1 MPTYTPYG
9 NAIYGETTYGYPPPV
24 HVQTTMAVS
33 PIPTPYVGTTG
44 SQSGQSSALPGL
56 YNSLFISWV
65 LPGGN
70 WNEMILTRSS
80 FGVPVSPYANDGV
93 TLLDQ
98 LTSNIATPTL
108 STSYTDTNL
117 QPGRFYY
124 YGLFVYDTDINTW
137 LLAASAQGLCLTSY
151 HFHELFRSW
160 TPDWYVE
167 QDELLVPA
175 QPLDRFFQLLGFE
188 MNWVRSEIES
198 LFTLNSPEYISGA
211 MLPFIGG
218 NVGIDYEPALGMAQS
233 RVLVSSAVELYKT
246 KGTQAGVPA
255 AASAY
260 TGYSCELTLS
270 QNLEIQLD
278 DAAWDHN
285 PGILAD
291 GLAYSGHW
299 LAGNSGTTLS
309 IVEAVTY
316 GVTPQHVNYLP
327 IQGNTG
333 LSTGLLTQ
341 ADAQGYLPANSENL
355 LLLGATSAFGFTQQA
370 QNATVPPA
378 LFGAAMAYYPTNG
391 TVVMFGGSQSSGGIG
406 SSLIG
411 TNQTWIFNG
420 KYWTQAFPA
429 TSPPVR
435 VNHAMAYD
443 SQTSTLIMFGGNS
456 GIVPQGLLNDT
467 WSWNGTNWTQIKPS
481 TNPPARGWHAM
492 AQDPTLGVMM
502 FGGFTSGGYS
512 SGTWRYSTGNW
523 VALSPSAAPS
533 ARAGHAMAYDT
544 FEQATPNLTTGVVV
558 LFGGSISGT
567 AGNDTW
573 YWNGTTWANPSAG
586 SHTPSARYQ
595 HTMAYNAVTDRIE
608 LHGGWNGTTANNE
621 TWQWGGSN
629 PTTEWQRIT
638 NSVNNPAARYGAV
651 MAWTGLV
658 PVVLYGGA
666 STTTGTLNDTW
677 LFTGSTVQWVQ
688 IEGGQTP
695 LPRRGAAICYDTNT
709 SDVLMFGGSDVLTG
723 VFYSSTW
730 QWNNATGWSQLTPIN
745 SPPGVHGAA
754 MVYTT
759 GSTVVLYGGTT
770 SSATFGTVWTWNGVN
785 WSSITPAGT
794 TPTPRAW
801 HGMVYDTTL
810 GKIIIF
816 GGTSVDSSTS
826 YVPLNDTWTLT
837 ATATLWAQLTPSGSI
852 PPARWQFGMA
862 YAGSATTVVFGGELA
877 GAALDA
883 NTYQFN
889 SAGSG
894 TWSTVATT
902 GPSPR
907 WQNALVYDSVLNAV
921 FTFGGITNTGTPSV
935 FSSDTWEFSTVSG
948 VWTLVNFGSPNMYP
962 RAGIQAAYN
971 TSVDNIVLFGGYNT
985 TAPYGDTWLG
995 QTANYGINITECNAT
1010 NAQYLGIPCI
1020 PGQVIVISGYVQ
1032 PVPAATP
1039 TIETFYMQID
1049 WYGLSGS
1056 SAYLIDSII
1065 GVAQAEV
1072 VGSWVRVSCVATAP
1086 AGAAYFGRTLKT
1098 ENQAFASATDL
1109 HLFDA
1114 VQSEVSHLLAT
1125 PGPSSWTPPRD
1136 LQLNFIAP
1144 QRQLVVNGQG
1154 LANSPATYGFTAPN
1168 GGTLTAVSSGP
1179 PDGTW
1184 PQKTNSGFQI
1194 TSYSPGVG
1202 QKWICYVQTA
1212 FMPTNPGDAY
1222 STSIFTQPNGSGT
1235 NCTLAIDIL
1244 WYATTNPA
1252 SFISQTNAQ
1261 VVTNAITGQWVQNTI
1276 TNAIAPTGAYWAVM
1290 VAQIDTNTIG
1300 STTWYLAAPLFNAGL
1315 GTQYF
1320 DGTFSP
1326 SPDFAF
1332 EGTPNESPTD
1342 YYPNSLSRFSRLI
1355 TIMPY
1360 FIPIGSTF
1368 SIFTHQQALT
1378 NIGLH

>member
-9 NAIYGETTYGYPPPV
+9 NAIYGETVYGYPPPV

-160 TPDWYVE
+160 TPDWYIE
-167 QDELLVPA
+167 QDELLVPV

-233 RVLVSSAVELYKT
+233 RVLVSSAVELYKN
-246 KGTQAGVPA
+246 KGTNTGIPA

-260 TGYSCELTLS
+260 TGYSCELTIS

-278 DAAWDHN
+278 DAAWDSN

-299 LAGNSGTTLS
+299 LAANTGTTLS
-309 IVEAVTY
+309 IVEAATY
-316 GVTPQHVNYLP
+316 GVTPQHASYLP

-341 ADAQGYLPANSENL
+341 AGAEGYLPANSENL
-355 LLLGATSAFGFTQQA
+355 LLLSATSSFGFTQQA
-370 QNATVPPA
+370 SNSTIPPS
-378 LFGAAMAYYPTNG
+378 LFGAAMVYYPTNG
-391 TVVMFGGSQSSGGIG
+391 TVVMFGGSLSAGGIG
-406 SSLIG
+406 SALTG

-420 KYWTQAFPA
+420 KYWTQVFPA
-429 TSPPVR
+429 KSPSAR

-443 SQTSTLIMFGGNS
+443 SQTSTVIMFGGNA
-456 GIVPQGLLNDT
+456 GVPPGGLLSDT
-467 WSWNGTNWTQIKPS
+467 WSWNGTTWTQLSPS
-481 TNPPARGWHAM
+481 TTPPARGWHAM

-502 FGGFTSGGYS
+502 FGGLTSGGYS

-523 VALSPSAAPS
+523 VALSPAAAPS
-533 ARAGHAMAYDT
+533 GRAGHAMAYDT

-595 HTMAYNAVTDRIE
+595 HTMSYNAVTDRIE

-621 TWQWGGSN
+621 TWQWGGAN
-629 PTTEWQRIT
+629 PTTEWQHIT
-638 NSVNNPAARYGAV
+638 NSVNNPVARYGAA

-658 PVVLYGGA
+658 PVVLFGGA
-666 STTTGTLNDTW
+666 STSSGNLDDTW
-677 LFTGSTVQWVQ
+677 LFTGSTAQWAQ

-695 LPRRGAAICYDTNT
+695 LPREGAAMCYDTNT
-709 SDVLMFGGSDVLTG
+709 GNVLMFGGYEGSPTDTI
-723 VFYSSTW
+723 FSSTW
-730 QWNNATGWSQLTPIN
+730 QWNNATGWSQLTPATV
-745 SPPGVHGAA
+745 PTGVYGAA

-759 GSTVVLYGGTT
+759 GSTVVLYGGQNASGITG
-770 SSATFGTVWTWNGVN
+770 AVWTWNGSN

-794 TPTPRAW
+794 TPTARAW
-801 HGMVYDTTL
+801 HGMVYDTSL
-810 GKIIIF
+810 AKIIIF
-816 GGTSVDSSTS
+816 GGNSATSGTASL
-826 YVPLNDTWTLT
+826 LNDTWTLT
-837 ATATLWAQLTPSGSI
+837 STATTWAQLSPSGTI
-852 PPARWQFGMA
+852 PTARQMFGMA
-862 YAGSATTVVFGGELA
+862 FASSNDTILFGGQTT
-877 GAALDA
+877 GGGLDG

-889 SAGSG
+889 STGSG

-902 GPSPR
+902 GPPER
-907 WQNALVYDSVLNAV
+907 YENTMVYDSSLTSM
-921 FTFGGITNTGTPSV
+921 FTFGG
-935 FSSDTWEFSTVSG
+935 SSTVPGLYDTWEYSVATQT
-948 VWTLVNFGSPNMYP
+948 WTLVNFGSPNMYP
-962 RAGIQAAYN
+962 RSLMAGAYN
-971 TSVDNIVLFGGYNT
+971 TSANNIVLFGGINNVSAT
-985 TAPYGDTWLG
+985 IQGDTWTG
-995 QTANYGINITECNAT
+995 AASNYGINISECTAANSM
-1010 NAQYLGIPCI
+1010 YLGIPCT
-1020 PGQVIVISGYVQ
+1020 PGQVVVISGYVQ

-1049 WYGLSGS
+1049 WYGSTG
-1056 SAYLIDSII
+1056 YLISSII
-1065 GVAQAEV
+1065 GTAMAEV
-1072 VGSWVRVSCVATAP
+1072 SGSWVRVSCVATAP
-1086 AGAAYFGRTLKT
+1086 ANAAYFGRTLKT
-1098 ENQAFASATDL
+1098 ESQDL
-1109 HLFDA
+1109 SGDQHLFDA

-1168 GGTLTAVSSGP
+1168 GGTLTAVSVGP
-1179 PDGTW
+1179 PSGTW
-1184 PQKTNSGFQI
+1184 PQKTSSGFQI

-1212 FMPTNPGDAY
+1212 LMPTNPGDAY
-1222 STSIFTQPNGSGT
+1222 SASIFTQPNGSGT
-1235 NCTLAIDIL
+1235 SCTLAVDIL

-1276 TNAIAPTGAYWAVM
+1276 TNAAAPTGAYWAAM

-1326 SPDFAF
+1326 SPDFSF

-1342 YYPNSLSRFSRLI
+1342 YYPNALSRFSRLI